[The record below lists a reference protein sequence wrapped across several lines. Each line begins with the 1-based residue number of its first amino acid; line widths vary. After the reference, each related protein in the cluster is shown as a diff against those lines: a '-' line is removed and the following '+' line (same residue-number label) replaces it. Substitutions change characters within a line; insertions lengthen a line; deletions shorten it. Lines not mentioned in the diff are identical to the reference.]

1 MAFTAGQKIRAAD
14 LNQPFGHA
22 GITSGFVST
31 NGGVYPTVAAQSLQN
46 GMTFSSNALVV
57 PKAGLYLILA
67 KLYASGSS
75 PHFFEYMAALNTTAN
90 PPAGNVVARPS
101 GSGTFY
107 KPDGNDYTAVTLGH
121 AQLAANDAIRLFIK
135 TSTAVNT
142 WGANGY
148 DGAFIEVL
156 RIQD

>member
-22 GITSGFVST
+22 GITSGFVSV
-31 NGGVYPTVAAQSLQN
+31 NGGVYPTVAAQFLVN
-46 GMTFSSNALVV
+46 GMTFSSNSLIV

-67 KLYASGSS
+67 KVYATGSS

-90 PPAGNVVARPS
+90 PPAANVTARPS

-107 KPDGNDYTAVTLGH
+107 KPDSNDYTAVTLGH
-121 AQLAANDAIRLFIK
+121 AQLAANDALRLFIK
-135 TSTAVNT
+135 TSTAVST
-142 WGANGY
+142 WGTNGY